1 MKHLRMFLFLIIL
14 VCITLSALGENTSIT
29 IASFNMQNFGWGKSY
44 CKAPQLLSLAKLL
57 SHYDL
62 VALQEVMKI
71 SGSGRACYG
80 CSSTLCHLDEL
91 ERSLQLL
98 TGEQWHY
105 VECGAMHRGT
115 RYEYLVFLFR
125 DTVKWLGLKG
135 TVLDLSQNSTDFM
148 ICSFITFNNNAPV
161 YAEFRSGNFDFMI
174 MDVHSPSSKN
184 TKQYNMCLGRAF
196 DSLQESDSHE
206 QDIIMLGDFNDRS
219 PFFDSTATL
228 ERLPSYNYT
237 YDAIY
242 IDTHFTGLGHEFTGR
257 TGIVDVD
264 VTLSDH
270 PLIWAEFTTTMPDDD

>member
-1 MKHLRMFLFLIIL
+1 MKYLRMSLFLIL
-14 VCITLSALGENTSIT
+14 VICVTLSVLGQNASIT
-29 IASFNMQNFGWGKSY
+29 IASFNMQNFGWGRSY
-44 CKAPQLLSLAKLL
+44 CKSLQLLSIAKLL

-62 VALQEVMKI
+62 IALQEVMKI
-71 SGSGRACYG
+71 SSSGRACYD
-80 CSSTLCHLDEL
+80 CSATLCQLDEL
-91 ERSLQLL
+91 EHSLQLL

-125 DTVKWLGLKG
+125 DTVQWLGLKG
-135 TVLDLSQNSTDFM
+135 AVSNLSRGSTNFM
-148 ICSFITFNNNAPV
+148 ICSLTTFLNNSPI
-161 YAEFRSGNFDFMI
+161 YAEFKSGDFDFMI

-184 TKQYNMCLGRAF
+184 TKQYNKCLGKAF

-228 ERLPSYNYT
+228 ERLPNCDYT

-242 IDTHFTGLGHEFTGR
+242 IDARFTGHEFTGEA
-257 TGIVDVD
+257 GIVNVD
-264 VTLSDH
+264 TTISDH
-270 PLIWAEFTTTMPDDD
+270 PLIWAKFSTTMPDDD